1 MTSLLPAH
9 LSELERDLDAA
20 IARIG
25 DVKIPI
31 ATLWNPWNCSIEVLP
46 FLAWA
51 LSVDQWRSD
60 WPETVK
66 RRVVASSLDVH
77 RIKGTRPAV
86 ERALSAL
93 GVTVELTEWFEA
105 DPPQPPGTF
114 NMVAWANENITP
126 EQSGVLNQTLYDQ
139 LVEAVNNAKNTRSHF
154 TFQVGAQFGPSPV
167 RVAGALSGLGA
178 LAHRSAPAVQPP
190 LESQAGVAVAMV
202 GKGVGV
208 TRHTGELRIDAS
220 PRAARVLIGAAC
232 RGWAVI
238 YRQMEATT

>member
-9 LSELERDLDAA
+9 LSDLERDLDAA

-31 ATLWNPWNCSIEVLP
+31 ATLWDPWNCSIGVLP

-86 ERALSAL
+86 ERALAAL

-105 DPPQPPGTF
+105 DPPKPPGTF
-114 NMVAWANENITP
+114 NMVAWANENLTP
-126 EQSGVLNQTLYDQ
+126 DQTGILNETLYDQ
-139 LVEAVNNAKNTRSHF
+139 LVEAVTNAKNTRSHF
-154 TFQVGAQFGPSPV
+154 TFQVGAKFGPSPV
-167 RVAGALSGLGA
+167 GVAGAVSGVGA
-178 LAHRSAPAVQPP
+178 LAYRSAPAVQAP
-190 LESQAGVAVAMV
+190 LESQASVAVAMV
-202 GKGVGV
+202 GKGVGI
-208 TRHTGELRIDAS
+208 TRHSGELRIDAT